1 MSNGAVKLDF
11 LEWGPS
17 ENAGAF
23 GFVWCE
29 RLREFDERLRVFMS
43 VGCALTR
50 VWLEVILG

>member
-23 GFVWCE
+23 GFVLCE

-43 VGCALTR
+43 VGCALTW
-50 VWLEVILG
+50 VWLKVILG